1 MGETILEN
9 DDAQTILYELQ
20 NFTQGFNI
28 DIIKLLELAREIKT
42 RLTGKLMD
50 SMMDEDDVAADEE
63 ENNKT
68 KSVLVK
74 EPVAPVD
81 PVALEP
87 PVVLEPPVA
96 LEPPVVAPSTPTSP
110 TFSTV
115 LLPTQSPS
123 PYKPD
128 APLLTL

>member
-1 MGETILEN
+1 MVWDATIAVNPNSFEFNDFVCAALVLSLGETILEN

-68 KSVLVK
+68 KEQYHNERESCKASTKKERQRQSASV
-74 EPVAPVD
+74 
-81 PVALEP
+81 
-87 PVVLEPPVA
+87 
-96 LEPPVVAPSTPTSP
+96 S
-110 TFSTV
+110 
-115 LLPTQSPS
+115 
-123 PYKPD
+123 
-128 APLLTL
+128 